1 MLLHCRQTCRKMKVH
16 NSSSKLGSQYS
27 IILGIKRRDIKEYAF
42 FKKNQRICFWK
53 KQMFLFFYYYL
64 SCLIASL
71 LFIYLPT
78 LTATFMYKD
87 VSTLLAKISQLWI
100 LIITWIYL
108 IWIQSVYV
116 SMKCSY
122 KLFQMVRAPL
132 SFLYFLWSAWLFSFW
147 LPSQLRSKLEINTV
161 FTK

>member
-1 MLLHCRQTCRKMKVH
+1 ML
-16 NSSSKLGSQYS
+16 
-27 IILGIKRRDIKEYAF
+27 F
-42 FKKNQRICFWK
+42 FFFNQRICFWN
-53 KQMFLFFYYYL
+53 KQMFLFFYYCL

-71 LFIYLPT
+71 LCFYLPT

-122 KLFQMVRAPL
+122 KLFQMVPAPL

-147 LPSQLRSKLEINTV
+147 LASQLRSKLEIQNWKLIL

>member
-1 MLLHCRQTCRKMKVH
+1 
-16 NSSSKLGSQYS
+16 
-27 IILGIKRRDIKEYAF
+27 
-42 FKKNQRICFWK
+42 
-53 KQMFLFFYYYL
+53 MFLFFYYCL

-71 LFIYLPT
+71 LCFYLPT

-122 KLFQMVRAPL
+122 KLFQMVPAPL
-132 SFLYFLWSAWLFSFW
+132 SFLYFFMKCLTIFILIGLSAEIKIGN
-147 LPSQLRSKLEINTV
+147 SKLEINTV
-161 FTK
+161 YQIIWLIDTVTKLYFLLSLKDSI